1 MSETQ
6 ETAILDNAETN
17 SPIEPAPTAVAEP
30 LATDNPVVAA
40 PADPITGNGY
50 SNTSNGNQV
59 AVLST
64 IDYSTNTIIYHY
76 DLTSTTI
83 ENHSTTVHD
92 GISGGSS
99 ETSGALEIA
108 SSDAIT
114 GSGTSASL
122 QRNGF
127 HLRFTSRAYFRG
139 KGARRVDRI
148 FGFNGSNGDKLEL
161 SRKVFKGI
169 GKLEFDSVSNG
180 KQLRRAAKTDTDII
194 YQESSGKLFFNSNG
208 DEKSFGNKGGLF
220 AILESTPFLN
230 ADHFILI

>member
-1 MSETQ
+1 M
-6 ETAILDNAETN
+6 
-17 SPIEPAPTAVAEP
+17 P
-30 LATDNPVVAA
+30 
-40 PADPITGNGY
+40 
-50 SNTSNGNQV
+50 
-59 AVLST
+59 
-64 IDYSTNTIIYHY
+64 
-76 DLTSTTI
+76 
-83 ENHSTTVHD
+83 
-92 GISGGSS
+92 
-99 ETSGALEIA
+99 GALEIA

-114 GSGTSASL
+114 GSGISASL

-127 HLRFTSRAYFRG
+127 HLRFTSREYFRG

-148 FGFNGSNGDKLEL
+148 FGFNRSNGDKLEL